1 MNEKTMRAAGELIRY
16 QASEIFAEEEPHLKE
31 VYITVRMNR
40 TDIPTVDITK
50 TYQID
55 TES

>member
-1 MNEKTMRAAGELIRY
+1 MNEKTMRVAGELIRY
-16 QASEIFAEEEPHLKE
+16 QASEVFAAEEPNLQE

-50 TYQID
+50 TYQIID
-55 TES
+55 Q